1 MHLPAFLAE
10 EPGESAPV
18 ASYSVDLVEIAGGRV
33 SFRSGHPTTPET
45 PHSAGGRNP
54 ASRVSRLSLSHSIVR
69 LHGQLA
75 GAALSSF
82 RYHSLKERVCDS
94 IGP

>member
-18 ASYSVDLVEIAGGRV
+18 AYYSVDLVEIAGGRV
-33 SFRSGHPTTPET
+33 SVRSGRQRARR
-45 PHSAGGRNP
+45 PHSAGIRNP
-54 ASRVSRLSLSHSIVR
+54 ASGVSRLNRSHSIVR

-82 RYHSLKERVCDS
+82 RYHSLNELVCDS